1 MQNNIQPIIKTLE
14 ELHSSDKEQIE
25 VIFTK
30 EKRVIVEAPAGYGK
44 TKTMIGRIAYLIASG
59 QVSNPK
65 RILALTFSVNA
76 SYKIKRDVAE
86 NLPKILSAAPIS
98 PVNLK
103 NKVFATNYHGFC
115 RRVLRLY
122 GYLIDPKL
130 TSIDLLKAVD
140 DSRIEDLTRMDIG
153 LGYEEAKE
161 ISDYNEA
168 VKKINKEHLST
179 NYSQYLKKVKTH
191 FLRNDYIPFNAILLL
206 TLDLFAK
213 HHTILEFYKT
223 YFPIIIVDEFQD
235 TNILSW
241 SLLQK
246 IFDEKSQI
254 MLMGDSLQRIYGFIG
269 AIPNLMQTAQRKY
282 NLHRIELK
290 ANHRFKNNQTM
301 LLLDRNIR
309 ENAKNP
315 YEPAIKEDVNIKI
328 FEAENQE
335 EEATGVLDIIQK
347 IRKKVPEDNIAVLVK
362 QRNRNTQKILEIF
375 RDNKLDFF
383 YALYTDEDP
392 EYVEFH
398 KKSLDQFIKIMSTTQ
413 GRINTAICQRFIKR
427 MENIYKRQSQ
437 DIHESLL
444 TLLKTFIEVVF
455 TEFKFLT
462 IEDKTE
468 LIRDTLE
475 NRSLRQYLGYV
486 GPKVLIS
493 TVHAAKG
500 LEWEMVIL
508 PDMEQFSFPNWFGL
522 CGECEFKNS
531 CNIQWENVDET
542 YEKKFYD
549 ELSVFYVAATR
560 AKKHTLFSYSQTG
573 IDFRGRLRPNNL
585 SCLAKLK
592 GIKPFLIPLQN
603 HGKDRT

>member
-1 MQNNIQPIIKTLE
+1 
-14 ELHSSDKEQIE
+14 
-25 VIFTK
+25 
-30 EKRVIVEAPAGYGK
+30 
-44 TKTMIGRIAYLIASG
+44 
-59 QVSNPK
+59 
-65 RILALTFSVNA
+65 
-76 SYKIKRDVAE
+76 
-86 NLPKILSAAPIS
+86 
-98 PVNLK
+98 
-103 NKVFATNYHGFC
+103 
-115 RRVLRLY
+115 
-122 GYLIDPKL
+122 
-130 TSIDLLKAVD
+130 
-140 DSRIEDLTRMDIG
+140 
-153 LGYEEAKE
+153 
-161 ISDYNEA
+161 
-168 VKKINKEHLST
+168 
-179 NYSQYLKKVKTH
+179 
-191 FLRNDYIPFNAILLL
+191 
-206 TLDLFAK
+206 
-213 HHTILEFYKT
+213 
-223 YFPIIIVDEFQD
+223 
-235 TNILSW
+235 
-241 SLLQK
+241 
-246 IFDEKSQI
+246 
-254 MLMGDSLQRIYGFIG
+254 
-269 AIPNLMQTAQRKY
+269 
-282 NLHRIELK
+282 
-290 ANHRFKNNQTM
+290 
-301 LLLDRNIR
+301 
-309 ENAKNP
+309 
-315 YEPAIKEDVNIKI
+315 
-328 FEAENQE
+328 
-335 EEATGVLDIIQK
+335 
-347 IRKKVPEDNIAVLVK
+347 
-362 QRNRNTQKILEIF
+362 
-375 RDNKLDFF
+375 
-383 YALYTDEDP
+383 
-392 EYVEFH
+392 
-398 KKSLDQFIKIMSTTQ
+398 
-413 GRINTAICQRFIKR
+413 